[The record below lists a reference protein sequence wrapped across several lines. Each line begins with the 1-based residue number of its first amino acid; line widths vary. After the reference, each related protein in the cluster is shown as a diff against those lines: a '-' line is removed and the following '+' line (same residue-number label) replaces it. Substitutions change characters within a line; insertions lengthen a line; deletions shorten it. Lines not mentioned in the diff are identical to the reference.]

1 MALLPLRNVLET
13 KMRSIRLADCV
24 LADTA
29 GFLIIERVGS
39 QVRQDS
45 VVRNRKYCTSVRDL
59 VGLLKGAY

>member
-1 MALLPLRNVLET
+1 
-13 KMRSIRLADCV
+13 MRSIRLADCV
-24 LADTA
+24 LADTV

-39 QVRQDS
+39 HVRQDS